1 MSQHRGEDMPWDGL
15 SVGATRPAT
24 MKALGIPFW
33 FVLPVVG
40 LPLILTM
47 MTFNPAWLVLIAV
60 LTALARLL
68 VARDHNRP
76 RVLLLALLSG
86 ATFGDRSRWG
96 GVTTDPLGKPDPHAN

>member
-1 MSQHRGEDMPWDGL
+1 MTQHRGEDLPWNGL

-47 MTFNPAWLVLIAV
+47 LTFNPAWLALIAV
-60 LTALARLL
+60 LTAYARLL

-86 ATFGDRSRWG
+86 TAFGDRSRWG
-96 GVTTDPLGKPDPHAN
+96 GVTTDPLGTRDRHAN